1 MTIQELQKEYVHDLV
16 MLNGWFSQYEF
27 LIELAGAMEVME
39 DNDKCEF
46 TRLKGCQTNAWL
58 VYEYDDGKLYFQADS
73 DALIVKGILGMLTD
87 ILSDRTPE
95 EILNADLFVLQESGI
110 GANLTQG
117 RTNGIQSAID
127 RIREIAQFV
136 LGKDG

>member
-1 MTIQELQKEYVHDLV
+1 MTIHELQNEYVQDLIG
-16 MLNGWFSQYEF
+16 LKDWFSQYEF
-27 LIELAGAMEVME
+27 LIELAGAMEVMDDE
-39 DNDKCEF
+39 DKNED

-58 VYEYDDGKLYFQADS
+58 AYEYDDGKLYFQADS

-95 EILNADLFVLQESGI
+95 EILNAELFVLQKSGI

-117 RTNGIQSAID
+117 RANGIQSAIG
-127 RIREIAQFV
+127 RIHEIAREV
-136 LGKDG
+136 